1 MNKTETV
8 FILDR
13 SGSMSGLE
21 SDTIGGYNAVLN
33 QQRQAE
39 GQVNVTTVL
48 FDDRYEVLHD
58 RKDIREVEDLT
69 RNDYY
74 VRGCTALIDAIGITL
89 NHFIS
94 RVDRDTRVLFVI
106 TTDGYENASK
116 EYNADQ
122 VRKMISQQKEKGWE
136 FIFMGANI
144 DAVKT
149 GSQLGID
156 RNENYRHDSQGVD
169 MAYKSLGRAV
179 RSFVTSR
186 CIDEDWNR
194 EVKEDYES
202 RK

>member
-1 MNKTETV
+1 MEKTETV

-13 SGSMSGLE
+13 SGSMGGLE
-21 SDTIGGYNAVLN
+21 SDTIGGYNALLK
-33 QQRQAE
+33 QQRQSQ

-48 FDDRYEVLHD
+48 FDDRYQLLHD
-58 RKDIREVEDLT
+58 RKDIKEVEDLT
-69 RNDYY
+69 AKDYY

-94 RVDRDTRVLFVI
+94 RVDKDTKVLFVI
-106 TTDGYENASK
+106 TTDGYENASR

-122 VRKMISQQKEKGWE
+122 VRRMISVQKEKGWE

-149 GSQLGID
+149 GTQLGID
-156 RNENYRHDSQGVD
+156 RNENYCHDSQGVSL
-169 MAYKSLGRAV
+169 AYKSLGNAV

-186 CIDEDWNR
+186 RIEDNWNR